1 MQVCRDPRWGRCY
14 ESFSEDPKLVQR
26 MTSVISGLQ
35 GEIPADGRRGAPFV
49 AAGQR
54 NVAACSKHYVGDGG
68 TARGINENDTVASF
82 HELLAVHMPPYY
94 SAVIRG
100 VSTVMVSYSTW
111 NGVKMH
117 AHHFL
122 ITDFLKKQLRFR
134 VSLRCAIE
142 FSHKKHAN
150 LNFKTIF
157 ACLHFRVL

>member
-1 MQVCRDPRWGRCY
+1 
-14 ESFSEDPKLVQR
+14 

-35 GEIPADGRRGAPFV
+35 GEIPAGGRRGAPFV

-94 SAVIRG
+94 SAVIQG
-100 VSTVMVSYSTW
+100 VSTIMVSYSSW

-117 AHHFL
+117 ANRFL
-122 ITDFLKKQLRFR
+122 VTDFLKNKLRFR
-134 VSLRCAIE
+134 VR
-142 FSHKKHAN
+142 
-150 LNFKTIF
+150 
-157 ACLHFRVL
+157 

>member
-14 ESFSEDPKLVQR
+14 ESFSEHPEVVQN
-26 MTSVISGLQ
+26 MTSIISGFQ
-35 GEIPADGRRGAPFV
+35 GEIPAGGRQGAPFV
-49 AAGQR
+49 AGQR

-68 TARGINENDTVASF
+68 TTEGINENNTVATF
-82 HELLAVHMPPYY
+82 HELLSIHMPPYY
-94 SAVIRG
+94 NAVIRG
-100 VSTVMVSYSTW
+100 VSTVMVSDSSW

-117 AHHFL
+117 DDRFL
-122 ITDFLKKQLRFR
+122 ITDFLKKQHRFR
-134 VSLRCAIE
+134 VGLRCAIE